1 MFYGLIN
8 LLSVI
13 MIYFKTLRK
22 FKKIYF
28 AEVQWRNKKM
38 AFLFNNNGHDK
49 GEIQWNK
56 TEMKCYSTRD
66 NLYIIVKQN
75 WNVRDLFKSQ
85 VRTICKTERKW
96 REKSTRRIK
105 EYRPWIS
112 KISHYML
119 SHKEYRDSCK
129 DSEEQKFSESIG
141 QRLLDQMSYSATLH
155 PEQLWKL
162 FLPRLSVENLS
173 IFSGILTS

>member
-1 MFYGLIN
+1 MQKSNEEIRRWHFYSITMAMIRGKFSETKQKWHVI
-8 LLSVI
+8 LL
-13 MIYFKTLRK
+13 
-22 FKKIYF
+22 
-28 AEVQWRNKKM
+28 
-38 AFLFNNNGHDK
+38 
-49 GEIQWNK
+49 EI
-56 TEMKCYSTRD
+56 T
-66 NLYIIVKQN
+66 YIIVKQN
-75 WNVRDLFKSQ
+75 WNVRNLFKSQ

-105 EYRPWIS
+105 AYRPWIS

-119 SHKEYRDSCK
+119 SHKEYQDSCK

-162 FLPRLSVENLS
+162 FLSRLSVENSS